1 MLSLGDQW
9 RESALA
15 PLAWHV
21 RSRYMIWPDVIW
33 MERNETSVGP
43 DAITLVSRQCIL
55 YAGPWTQFISPADWL
70 LMIRLDRRP
79 FILSDVDIRSDQLYT

>member
-1 MLSLGDQW
+1 MASKRPG
-9 RESALA
+9 

-21 RSRYMIWPDVIW
+21 RPRYMIWPDVIW

-55 YAGPWTQFISPADWL
+55 YTGPWTQFISLAGQL
-70 LMIRLDRRP
+70 LRLDRP
-79 FILSDVDIRSDQLYT
+79 FMLSDVDIPD